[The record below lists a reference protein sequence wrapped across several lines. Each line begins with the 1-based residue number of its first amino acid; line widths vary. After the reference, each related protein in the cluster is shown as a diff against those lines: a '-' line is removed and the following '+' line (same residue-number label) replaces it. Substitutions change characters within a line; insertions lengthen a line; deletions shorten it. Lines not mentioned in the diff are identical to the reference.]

1 MIKINKRFDR
11 DMNELTKEDMKK
23 ISYRSKI
30 VDNLIDRLNDVDN
43 L

>member
-11 DMNELTKEDMKK
+11 DMNELTKEDMEK
-23 ISYRSKI
+23 ISYRSEI
-30 VDNLIDRLNDVDN
+30 VDNLINRLNDVDN